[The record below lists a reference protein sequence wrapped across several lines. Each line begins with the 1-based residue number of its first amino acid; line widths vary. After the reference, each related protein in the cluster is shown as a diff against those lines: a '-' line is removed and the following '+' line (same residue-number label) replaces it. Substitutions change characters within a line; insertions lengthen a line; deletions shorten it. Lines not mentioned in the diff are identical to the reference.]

1 MTKLQNFLALCAK
14 RMTRKVVAMA
24 AVGILGVVALA
35 NAGLGESAAKSVQVE
50 TLAKREIRPSVFAA
64 GQVIHGNEVRL
75 SSEVV
80 GKVKAVQVVEG
91 QTVERGELVLAID
104 DDAYAAEVVRHRAAV
119 RLQEIDMERKRL
131 AIDSLQRQ
139 HDRNRHLFER
149 SLLEEYA
156 FEASAHRLSTAQIDF
171 DSARESLAQAR
182 AVLAQAAEQ
191 LDKTQVRAPLP
202 GVVTSLDIEV
212 GEIAIAST
220 ANVPSSIL
228 MVIADPNSLLVEIYV
243 DEADVSDVHIGQAAE
258 VVAAAYLDKPMSGT
272 VEFIANTAKL
282 RPNRR
287 GLAFRARI
295 RLATDALPRPALRPG
310 MSCRAEIFLT
320 VGGEVPAVP
329 IRAIVSQDDLVAR
342 TVRHFVYVFSP
353 NRDDDRTGVV
363 RKVAIAIG
371 RSDDDYQEVLTG
383 VASGD
388 RIVVGSGRALRQL
401 VDGEAVQV
409 TFERPLAPS

>member
-1 MTKLQNFLALCAK
+1 MMQLRNFLAG
-14 RMTRKVVAMA
+14 RTQQMSRKVMAVVAIG
-24 AVGILGVVALA
+24 VLGVVALA
-35 NAGLGESAAKSVQVE
+35 NADLGEPTAKSVQIE
-50 TLAKREIRPSVFAA
+50 ILAKREIRPSIFAA
-64 GQVIHGNEVRL
+64 GQVVHGNEVRL

-91 QTVERGELVLAID
+91 QAVERGELVLAID
-104 DDAYAAEVVRHRAAV
+104 DDAYAAEVARHRAAV

-131 AIDSLQRQ
+131 AIDSMQRQ

-149 SLLEEYA
+149 SLLEDHA
-156 FEASAHRLSTAQIDF
+156 FEATAHRLRTAQIDF
-171 DSARESLAQAR
+171 DSARELLAQAR
-182 AVLAQAAEQ
+182 AALAQAIEKIN
-191 LDKTQVRAPLP
+191 KTQVRAPLS
-202 GVVTSLDIEV
+202 GVVTSLDIKV
-212 GEIAIAST
+212 GETAIAGTTNMPGST
-220 ANVPSSIL
+220 L
-228 MVIADPNSLLVEIYV
+228 MVIADPNSLLVEVYI
-243 DEADVSDVHIGQAAE
+243 DEADVSDIHVGQAAE
-258 VVAAAYLDKPMSGT
+258 VVAVAYLDEPMSGT

-295 RLATDALPRPALRPG
+295 RLAAGALSRQALRPG

-320 VGGEVPAVP
+320 VGGAVSAVP

-353 NRDDDRTGVV
+353 DRTDSRTGVV
-363 RKVAIAIG
+363 RKVAVTVG
-371 RSDDDYQEVLTG
+371 QSDDDYQEVLAG

-388 RIVVGSGRALRQL
+388 RIVVGPGRTLRQL

-409 TFERPLAPS
+409 ASESVVKS